1 MTPAVCREDMAI
13 PGAHWSV
20 SPAKIAS
27 FMLSERPCL
36 LGRRGRRKTPLGSVC
51 THTHM
56 LGTNPCETKLSKSYL
71 QLCLFLPILASSLI
85 GPQIPAPPISR
96 GLLSPLQEQ
105 NHYNH
110 LPFALIPLLKTPDL
124 SMAPHC
130 SRTQTVPS
138 STVYK
143 GP

>member
-1 MTPAVCREDMAI
+1 MTLAVCLEDMAI

-20 SPAKIAS
+20 SPAKTVS
-27 FMLSERPCL
+27 FMFSERPCL
-36 LGRRGRRKTPLGSVC
+36 EGRRGRRKTPLPCVC
-51 THTHM
+51 THTHI
-56 LGTNPCETKLSKSYL
+56 LGIQPMRNESYL
-71 QLCLFLPILASSLI
+71 QLCLFLPILTSSLI
-85 GPQIPAPPISR
+85 GPQITAPPISR

-110 LPFALIPLLKTPDL
+110 LPFTLIPLLIAPDL
-124 SMAPHC
+124 SMAPYC